1 MSKTYDSRLAEAQL
15 QQAGL
20 LVEAADSAVSFSG
33 ISNNS
38 KNAKAGDLFICKG
51 AGFKSAYLQMA
62 KELGAV
68 CYVAESRVEGVDLP
82 CILVNNSFKA
92 QSILSRWFFENPSDE
107 FTLVGVTGTKGKT
120 TTTYMTHAVMNAVAG
135 CRTGMTSGVDLDV
148 GGGEVVESHLTTPDS
163 LELQQLYA
171 QARDHAL
178 PIVTSEIS
186 SQAYKVH
193 RVFGQHFDYCIFLNI
208 SPDHI
213 SPTEHP
219 DFEDY
224 FECKLQLLDNS
235 DVAVICRDTAEFET
249 VYCRA
254 QAACRRVCLVGK
266 TEDCDY
272 RFHDIVK
279 QPSGYT
285 FLVTE
290 KDSGQTYPYSIMMD
304 GQFNIK
310 NAVAAIAVGRMMG
323 GDPAKIAEELKDVTV
338 AGRADVYTCADLT
351 VVINYMHNGISCTE
365 ALQDLQKDYP
375 GAYIVVVIGMA
386 GERSAGRFIDIGQ
399 VCGQYADRV
408 FFSSEDPGF
417 DDPYVVTQQM
427 AEAAAGGKAE
437 VIVEVDRTKAVE
449 QAILDAPKG
458 SVVVLAGKGNE
469 TTMRVRGQYI
479 PYESDPGIMRRVQPL
494 RAKMYQE

>member
-1 MSKTYDSRLAEAQL
+1 MNPIHESRIAEEEL
-15 QQAGL
+15 RRYHL
-20 LVEAADSAVSFSG
+20 LTQPADCALSFSG

-38 KNAKAGDLFICKG
+38 KLTKAGDLFICKG
-51 AGFKSAYLQMA
+51 AGFKSEYLQAA
-62 KELGAV
+62 KERGAV
-68 CYVAESRVEGVDLP
+68 CYMAEAQVADVDLP
-82 CILVNNSFKA
+82 FILVNDSRKA
-92 QSILSRWFFENPSDE
+92 QSILSRWFYGKPSDA

-148 GGGEVVESHLTTPDS
+148 GGGEVVESHLTTPES
-163 LELQQLYA
+163 LELQQLYG

-186 SQAYKVH
+186 SQAYKVD
-193 RVFGQHFDYCIFLNI
+193 RVYGQHFDYGIFLNI

-224 FECKLQLLDNS
+224 LECKLQLLDNS
-235 DVAVICRDTAEFET
+235 DVAVICRDTAEFDT
-249 VYCRA
+249 VYRRA

-266 TEDCDY
+266 TDDCDY
-272 RFHDIVK
+272 RFHDVVK

-290 KDSGQTYPYSIMMD
+290 KESGQTYPYSIIMD

-323 GDPAKIAEELKDVTV
+323 GDPAKIAEELKHVTV
-338 AGRADVYTCADLT
+338 AGRADVYSCADLT

-365 ALQDLQKDYP
+365 ALQGLQQDYP

-386 GERSAGRFIDIGQ
+386 GERSAGRFVDIGQ

-427 AEAAAGGKAE
+427 ADAAAGGKAE

-458 SVVVLAGKGNE
+458 AVVVLAGKGNE

-494 RAKMYQE
+494 RARMYQN